1 MTKADLRE
9 KIKVLAVDILDKKTK
24 VDNAAL
30 AYPEIQKFPPLKD
43 IIVNLLTDEFDSF
56 IESVDWVAPRPT
68 TFRINLL
75 NGENFL
81 LMYTIKSWI
90 GQVQGKK
97 YYLLNLDEE
106 ERCALAINRLLRV
119 GPASGA
125 EVEGEA
131 DADAGADAD
140 TGGTEVEDE
149 VDVNVDVEA

>member
-1 MTKADLRE
+1 MTAAELRE
-9 KIKVLAVDILDKKTK
+9 KIQILAKQVYADTVKAD
-24 VDNAAL
+24 DAAL

-43 IIVNLLTDEFDSF
+43 IIVDLLTSEFDSF

-131 DADAGADAD
+131 DADADA
-140 TGGTEVEDE
+140 GTETADVEDE

>member
-1 MTKADLRE
+1 MTAAELIEKIQILAKQVYADTVKAD
-9 KIKVLAVDILDKKTK
+9 D
-24 VDNAAL
+24 AAL

-43 IIVNLLTDEFDSF
+43 IIIDLLTNEFDSF

-90 GQVQGKK
+90 GQVSGKK

-119 GPASGA
+119 GPESGA

-131 DADAGADAD
+131 SAEADAGE
-140 TGGTEVEDE
+140 TEVEDE

>member
-1 MTKADLRE
+1 MTAAELKE
-9 KIKVLAVDILDKKTK
+9 KIQSLAIEIMAKESKTDEA
-24 VDNAAL
+24 VL
-30 AYPEIQKFPPLKD
+30 AYPEIQKFPALKD

-56 IESVDWVAPRPT
+56 LESIDWVAPRPT

-90 GQVQGKK
+90 AQVRGKK

-106 ERCALAINRLLRV
+106 ERCALAINRLLRI

-131 DADAGADAD
+131 DADAGADA
-140 TGGTEVEDE
+140 GETEVEDE

>member
-9 KIKVLAVDILDKKTK
+9 KIKVLAVDILDKRTK
-24 VDNAAL
+24 VDDAAL

-125 EVEGEA
+125 EVEGKA

>member
-1 MTKADLRE
+1 MTAAEVRE
-9 KIKVLAVDILDKKTK
+9 KIKILVKQVYSDVVKS
-24 VDNAAL
+24 DEAAL
-30 AYPEIQKFPPLKD
+30 AYPEIEKFPALKE
-43 IIVNLLTDEFDSF
+43 IIINLLTNEFDSF
-56 IESVDWVAPRPT
+56 VESVDWVAPRPT

-90 GQVQGKK
+90 ATVLGKK

-119 GPASGA
+119 GPECGA
-125 EVEGEA
+125 DVEG
-131 DADAGADAD
+131 GADAEAGAEAD
-140 TGGTEVEDE
+140 TGETEVEDE

>member
-1 MTKADLRE
+1 MTAAELRE
-9 KIKVLAVDILDKKTK
+9 KIKVLAKQVYSDVVKT
-24 VDNAAL
+24 DEAAL

-43 IIVNLLTDEFDSF
+43 IIVNLLTNEFDSF

-75 NGENFL
+75 NGESFL

-90 GQVQGKK
+90 GQVSGKK

-131 DADAGADAD
+131 DADAGADVD

>member
-1 MTKADLRE
+1 MTAAELKE
-9 KIKVLAVDILDKKTK
+9 KIKILAVDIIAKKPK
-24 VDNAAL
+24 ADDAAI
-30 AYPEIQKFPPLKD
+30 AYPELQKFPPLKD
-43 IIVNLLTDEFDSF
+43 IIVDLLTDEFNSF
-56 IESVDWVAPRPT
+56 IESIDWVAPRPT

-90 GQVQGKK
+90 ATVLGKK

-119 GPASGA
+119 GPESGA
-125 EVEGEA
+125 DVEG
-131 DADAGADAD
+131 GADAEAGAEAD
-140 TGGTEVEDE
+140 TGETEVEDE

>member
-1 MTKADLRE
+1 MTAAELRE
-9 KIKVLAVDILDKKTK
+9 KIQILAKQVQADTVKAED
-24 VDNAAL
+24 AAL

-43 IIVNLLTDEFDSF
+43 IIIDLLTNEFDSF

-90 GQVQGKK
+90 GQVSGKK

-119 GPASGA
+119 GPESGA

-131 DADAGADAD
+131 SAEAD
-140 TGGTEVEDE
+140 TGETEGEDE

>member
-1 MTKADLRE
+1 MTKAELRQ
-9 KIKVLAVDILDKKTK
+9 KIKTLAVTVMAEKAKT
-24 VDNAAL
+24 DDAAL
-30 AYPEIQKFPPLKD
+30 AYDELVKFPALKD
-43 IIVNLLTDEFDSF
+43 IIVDLLTDQFDSF

-75 NGENFL
+75 NGQNFL
-81 LMYTIKSWI
+81 LMFTDRSWI
-90 GQVQGKK
+90 AQVQGKK

-125 EVEGEA
+125 EMEGEA
-131 DADAGADAD
+131 TD
-140 TGGTEVEDE
+140 TEAKVPAEEEE